1 MVGIG
6 KTLFREAEA
15 KKLHDAGFLKPKFGN
30 RSKTSGCSGN
40 RQTGTDTAPSLAPAY
55 LKLPSLNSVQKIIC
69 QSHDIRTPCRILSAL
84 NGIFPLDRFSSD
96 RNDPVSLLTHC
107 LQKWL
112 ESFMPS
118 DVLDKLNLELEIC
131 PAADADRE
139 LFDELLEEEYL
150 FRFGIGCFVNRYFPL
165 AEVIAQYNKLDPML
179 GKYVLKLLSDCPLSI
194 GTPEMIYECISF
206 FCWCGEN
213 DDAEIY
219 QEHYQECLDGGYD
232 EEEARE
238 VARETVIMEYG
249 KLEVN
254 FPEWSFKRDQRIREY
269 RGIIPDELKKMEYH
283 RKKYRRMKK
292 VTSMYPSV
300 WYPGIIAPLDQRGFD
315 FSCEAINRISDNQI
329 QSGGNYTLS
338 SLGWSFLPSGRK
350 QMVQM
355 FREIQT
361 TLEYFGACI
370 EFLLNHEM
378 EYANA

>member
-1 MVGIG
+1 MAGIG
-6 KTLFREAEA
+6 KALFRKTEA
-15 KKLHDAGFLKPKFGN
+15 KKFYHAGFLKQKFGN
-30 RSKTSGCSGN
+30 RIETAECGGN
-40 RQTGTDTAPSLAPAY
+40 RQTGTNAAPGLAPAY

-69 QSHDIRTPCRILSAL
+69 QSQDIRTPCRILSAL
-84 NGIFPLDRFSSD
+84 NRIFPLDRFSSD

-112 ESFMPS
+112 ESFMPPA
-118 DVLDKLNLELEIC
+118 VLDKLDLELEIC
-131 PAADADRE
+131 PAADADME
-139 LFDELLEEEYL
+139 LFDELREEEYL
-150 FRFGIGCFVNRYFPL
+150 VRFGIGCFVNRYFPL
-165 AEVIAQYNKLDPML
+165 AEIIAQYNKLDPML
-179 GKYVLKLLSDCPLSI
+179 GKYLLKLLSDCPLSI

-206 FCWCGEN
+206 FCWWGEN
-213 DDAEIY
+213 DDDEIY
-219 QEHYQECLDGGYD
+219 QERYQECLDGGYD
-232 EEEARE
+232 AEEARD
-238 VARETVIMEYG
+238 VARETIIMEYAE
-249 KLEVN
+249 LEDN
-254 FPEWSFKRDQRIREY
+254 FPEWSFKRDQRIKKY
-269 RGIIPDELKKMEYH
+269 CGIIPDELKKMEYH

-315 FSCEAINRISDNQI
+315 FSCDAINRISNDQI
-329 QSGGNYTLS
+329 QSGGSYTLS

-350 QMVQM
+350 QMIQM